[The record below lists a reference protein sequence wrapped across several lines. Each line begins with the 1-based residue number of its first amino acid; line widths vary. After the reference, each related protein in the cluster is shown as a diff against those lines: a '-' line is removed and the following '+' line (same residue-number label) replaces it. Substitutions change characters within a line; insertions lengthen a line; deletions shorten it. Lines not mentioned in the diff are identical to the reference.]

1 MHRYALYIKRIY
13 IPRQMCAYVCVCVCV
28 CVNNYGRYRAQDR
41 RVHIGLP
48 HKYIVIVTRI
58 SDEVLKEACLYRITI
73 SVQKYIVEL

>member
-13 IPRQMCAYVCVCVCV
+13 IPRKVCVCVCV
-28 CVNNYGRYRAQDR
+28 YNYGRYRAQDR

-73 SVQKYIVEL
+73 SVQKYIAEL